1 MRLKEEKGKRFRKE
15 KGSEDGKKGYA
26 MVRREGRK
34 VRQIAKV
41 KDELRGKERRTIGTS
56 L

>member
-34 VRQIAKV
+34 VRQILEKEYKV
-41 KDELRGKERRTIGTS
+41 K
-56 L
+56 